1 MEEKEQE
8 AASVGD
14 ARGKH
19 RILAELG
26 RVEQEVIFLEVRFFF
41 LIHTCSIDVSRSLSQ
56 IIELWLLCVIEEAP
70 DPLLPLTKGPLN
82 LGWDRWFEG
91 PNGGEGCICFIL

>member
-1 MEEKEQE
+1 MRDMEETEQE

-26 RVEQEVIFLEVRFFF
+26 RVEQEVSFLEKE
-41 LIHTCSIDVSRSLSQ
+41 LEGLGQTDIVSTVC
-56 IIELWLLCVIEEAP
+56 EELLCVIEKAP
-70 DPLLPLTKGPLN
+70 DPLLPLTRGPFD

-91 PNGGEGCICFIL
+91 PKGGEGCRCYIL

>member
-1 MEEKEQE
+1 MEETVEE
-8 AASVGD
+8 GASVGD

-26 RVEQEVIFLEVRFFF
+26 RVEQEVRFLEKE
-41 LIHTCSIDVSRSLSQ
+41 LEELGQTDIVSTVC
-56 IIELWLLCVIEEAP
+56 EELLCVIEEAP